1 MLMINIYIFR
11 YIFTFVQSAWCCWSS
26 CYLYEHP
33 EELTEMEVVPEQSES
48 RTAVLWKHRAAVSW
62 HQETDLQTNREES
75 GHKCVH
81 QQNEEKKNQN
91 SANANGDISTA
102 LARPPAPAGSLSMHL
117 RWPVACYR
125 AAAFFKGGETRC
137 RRNGGIWLYRPVT
150 SPHNRPCRRQ
160 QNKAFKSINNTDK
173 YVHLPSS
180 HRLRDLYNCV
190 GWILARISEKAS
202 AESQQGS
209 V

>member
-1 MLMINIYIFR
+1 MLLKQLLPVWASR
-11 YIFTFVQSAWCCWSS
+11 RTDWDGSSARTEREPHS
-26 CYLYEHP
+26 CPLKTRRHGK
-33 EELTEMEVVPEQSES
+33 LTPGNRSADKQ
-48 RTAVLWKHRAAVSW
+48 
-62 HQETDLQTNREES
+62 REES
-75 GHKCVH
+75 RHKCVH
-81 QQNEEKKNQN
+81 QQNEEKKK
-91 SANANGDISTA
+91 SK
-102 LARPPAPAGSLSMHL
+102 LSKCKWWH
-117 RWPVACYR
+117 
-125 AAAFFKGGETRC
+125 
-137 RRNGGIWLYRPVT
+137 RNGGIWLYRPVT

-173 YVHLPSS
+173 YAHLPSS

>member
-1 MLMINIYIFR
+1 MLLKQLLPVWASR
-11 YIFTFVQSAWCCWSS
+11 RTDWDGSSARTEREPHS
-26 CYLYEHP
+26 CPLKTP
-33 EELTEMEVVPEQSES
+33 RRGKLTPGNRSADKQ
-48 RTAVLWKHRAAVSW
+48 
-62 HQETDLQTNREES
+62 REES
-75 GHKCVH
+75 RHKCVH
-81 QQNEEKKNQN
+81 EQN

-102 LARPPAPAGSLSMHL
+102 LARPPAPAGSLSMHF

-190 GWILARISEKAS
+190 GWILARISEKAF
-202 AESQQGS
+202 AKSQQGS